1 MSRRLPMTSAC
12 SRDIPALRR
21 AGAELLDVIEA
32 LQARG
37 HNVVTELQP
46 AERAMQQWDHY
57 PANDANDP
65 VSGYRWYYHAHP
77 GPQAEVEHGHFHVFS
92 AASTLADA
100 GRYIHLIGLS
110 VSADGMPLRAFT
122 TNRWVTNELYA
133 PAGQVLRRLQRF
145 SMQVPSDLAL
155 VHRWLAAVI
164 VLFRP
169 QIRALLA
176 ERDERLSQAQ
186 ARRPNV
192 FEDRRT
198 TLLSQC
204 ALDLRQQMAWVDAAA
219 DRGRGSA
226 AQPAVTVRRPRARR
240 SSVIAGT
247 ASAAM
252 RSGVGSQ
259 RSNRIIPGE
268 IR

>member
-1 MSRRLPMTSAC
+1 MIRSLQMTSLC
-12 SRDIPALRR
+12 SREIPALRR

-37 HNVVTELQP
+37 RNVVTELQP
-46 AERAMQQWDHY
+46 ERAMQQWDHY

-77 GPQAEVEHGHFHVFS
+77 GPRADTEHGHFHVFA

-100 GRYIHLIGLS
+100 GSHIHLIGLS
-110 VSADGMPLRAFT
+110 VSADGMPVRAFT

-133 PAGQVLRRLQRF
+133 PAGRVLRRLQQFAMRT
-145 SMQVPSDLAL
+145 PSDLAL
-155 VHRWLAAVI
+155 VHRWLAAVL
-164 VLFRP
+164 VVFRP
-169 QIRALLA
+169 QIRALLL
-176 ERDERLSQAQ
+176 ERDDRLSHAQ
-186 ARRPNV
+186 ASRPNL

-204 ALDLRQQMAWVDAAA
+204 ALDLRQQLAWIDSPAGRLRASADAA
-219 DRGRGSA
+219 RK
-226 AQPAVTVRRPRARR
+226 PRAGR
-240 SSVIAGT
+240 SIVFTGAS
-247 ASAAM
+247 SAAM
-252 RSGVGSQ
+252 RSGASSQ
-259 RSNRIIPGE
+259 RPNRGIPGD

>member
-1 MSRRLPMTSAC
+1 MIRSLPMPSAC

-37 HNVVTELQP
+37 HNVITELQP
-46 AERAMQQWDHY
+46 ADRAMQQWDHY
-57 PANDANDP
+57 PASDANDP

-77 GPQAEVEHGHFHVFS
+77 GPQSNAEHGHFHVF
-92 AASTLADA
+92 AATSTLADA

-110 VSADGMPLRAFT
+110 VSADGMPVRAFT

-133 PAGQVLRRLQRF
+133 PAGQVLRRLQQFAMR
-145 SMQVPSDLAL
+145 VPSDLAL
-155 VHRWLAAVI
+155 VHRWLAAVT

-176 ERDERLSQAQ
+176 ERDERLSHAQ
-186 ARRPNV
+186 ADRPNV

-219 DRGRGSA
+219 GRRCGSA
-226 AQPAVTVRRPRARR
+226 GEARRPRAR
-240 SSVIAGT
+240 SSIDFSGAT
-247 ASAAM
+247 SAAM
-252 RSGVGSQ
+252 RSGAASP
-259 RSNRIIPGE
+259 RSNHSISGD